1 MNLQVN
7 VQVNMNS
14 VKTYVENGSGH
25 VFLAVSYNKKRFYVY
40 TGLTSTEKFTGTQFP
55 KSQSNHR
62 IKSIKL
68 STLIAKVDEYMLLNE
83 GVPFDKL
90 KNNIKAIVT
99 GNDVCDKTFI
109 HYIDDFLRGKD
120 KQSTKLVYLTTR
132 KRIYDYDKSATFDSI
147 TKQWLNEFYAHEIG
161 RGRKVNGVAI
171 DLRNI
176 RTVFNWAID
185 NDITTKYPFRKYSIK
200 QEKVRDFTMSAAQ
213 LVELRDYPVEPQ
225 QERYRDLF
233 MLSFYLIGI
242 NISDLLQLK
251 EMNNGRIVYRRNKTG
266 RIYDIKVEPEALNII
281 RKYRGKDHLL
291 CILDG
296 SKNEYKDIR
305 KFNSL
310 MNEGLKR
317 IGRKEEARNARGR
330 KFMKLVEPL
339 FPQIETYTA
348 RRTWATIA
356 SKLDIPKDVIGKGL
370 GHSEWFSSTTD
381 IYIDFD
387 SSKIDKAN
395 RQVLDE
401 LR

>member
-1 MNLQVN
+1 
-7 VQVNMNS
+7 MNS

>member
-1 MNLQVN
+1 
-7 VQVNMNS
+7 MNS

-55 KSQSNHR
+55 KSQTNHR

-68 STLIAKVDEYMLLNE
+68 STLIARVDEYMLLNE

-109 HYIDDFLRGKD
+109 HYIDDFVRGKD

-330 KFMKLVEPL
+330 KFMKLAEPL

>member
-1 MNLQVN
+1 
-7 VQVNMNS
+7 MNS

-25 VFLAVSYNKKRFYVY
+25 VFLSVSYNKKRFYVY

-83 GVPFDKL
+83 GIPFDKL
-90 KNNIKAIVT
+90 KSNIKAIVT

-317 IGRKEEARNARGR
+317 IGRKEAARNARGR

>member
-1 MNLQVN
+1 M
-7 VQVNMNS
+7 
-14 VKTYVENGSGH
+14 
-25 VFLAVSYNKKRFYVY
+25 
-40 TGLTSTEKFTGTQFP
+40 
-55 KSQSNHR
+55 
-62 IKSIKL
+62 
-68 STLIAKVDEYMLLNE
+68 
-83 GVPFDKL
+83 
-90 KNNIKAIVT
+90 
-99 GNDVCDKTFI
+99 VC
-109 HYIDDFLRGKD
+109 
-120 KQSTKLVYLTTR
+120 
-132 KRIYDYDKSATFDSI
+132 
-147 TKQWLNEFYAHEIG
+147 
-161 RGRKVNGVAI
+161 GRKVNGVAI

-200 QEKVRDFTMSAAQ
+200 QEKVKDFTMSAAQ
-213 LVELRDYPVEPQ
+213 LVELRDYHVEPQ

-317 IGRKEEARNARGR
+317 IGRKEEARNSRGR

>member
-68 STLIAKVDEYMLLNE
+68 STLVARVDEYMLLNE
-83 GVPFDKL
+83 GIPFDKL

-109 HYIDDFLRGKD
+109 HYMDDFLRGKD

-266 RIYDIKVEPEALNII
+266 RIYDIKVEPEA
-281 RKYRGKDHLL
+281 
-291 CILDG
+291 
-296 SKNEYKDIR
+296 
-305 KFNSL
+305 
-310 MNEGLKR
+310 
-317 IGRKEEARNARGR
+317 
-330 KFMKLVEPL
+330 
-339 FPQIETYTA
+339 
-348 RRTWATIA
+348 
-356 SKLDIPKDVIGKGL
+356 
-370 GHSEWFSSTTD
+370 
-381 IYIDFD
+381 
-387 SSKIDKAN
+387 
-395 RQVLDE
+395 
-401 LR
+401 

>member
-317 IGRKEEARNARGR
+317 IGRKEAARNARGR

>member
-25 VFLAVSYNKKRFYVY
+25 VFLSVSYNKKRFYVY

-55 KSQSNHR
+55 KSQTNHR

-68 STLIAKVDEYMLLNE
+68 STLIARVDEYMLLNE

-99 GNDVCDKTFI
+99 GNDVYDKTFI
-109 HYIDDFLRGKD
+109 HYIDDFVRGKD

-387 SSKIDKAN
+387 SPKIDKAN

>member
-1 MNLQVN
+1 
-7 VQVNMNS
+7 MNS

-25 VFLAVSYNKKRFYVY
+25 VFLSVSYNKRRFYVY

-68 STLIAKVDEYMLLNE
+68 STLIARVDEYMLLNE
-83 GVPFDKL
+83 GIPFDKL

-109 HYIDDFLRGKD
+109 HYIDDFVRGKD

-200 QEKVRDFTMSAAQ
+200 QEKVRDFTMSVAQ

-281 RKYRGKDHLL
+281 RKYRGKEHLL

>member
-1 MNLQVN
+1 
-7 VQVNMNS
+7 MNS
-14 VKTYVENGSGH
+14 VKTYVENGSGY
-25 VFLAVSYNKKRFYVY
+25 VFLSVSYNKKRFYVY

-55 KSQSNHR
+55 KSQTNHR

-68 STLIAKVDEYMLLNE
+68 STLIARVDEYMLLNE

>member
-1 MNLQVN
+1 
-7 VQVNMNS
+7 MNS

-25 VFLAVSYNKKRFYVY
+25 VFLSVSYNKKRFYVY

-68 STLIAKVDEYMLLNE
+68 STLIARVDEYMLLNE

-109 HYIDDFLRGKD
+109 HYIDDFVRGKD

-317 IGRKEEARNARGR
+317 IGRKDEARNARGR

>member
-1 MNLQVN
+1 
-7 VQVNMNS
+7 MNS

-68 STLIAKVDEYMLLNE
+68 STLIARVDEYMLLNE
-83 GVPFDKL
+83 GIPFDKL

-109 HYIDDFLRGKD
+109 HYIDDFVRGKD

-251 EMNNGRIVYRRNKTG
+251 EINNGRIVYRRNKTG

-395 RQVLDE
+395 RLVLDE

>member
-1 MNLQVN
+1 
-7 VQVNMNS
+7 MNS

-68 STLIAKVDEYMLLNE
+68 STLIARVDEYMLLNE
-83 GVPFDKL
+83 GIPFDKL

-99 GNDVCDKTFI
+99 GNDLCDKTFI
-109 HYIDDFLRGKD
+109 HYIDDFVRGKD

-185 NDITTKYPFRKYSIK
+185 NDITTRYPFRKYSIK

>member
-1 MNLQVN
+1 
-7 VQVNMNS
+7 MNS

-68 STLIAKVDEYMLLNE
+68 STLIARVDEYMLLHE
-83 GVPFDKL
+83 GIPFDKL

-99 GNDVCDKTFI
+99 GNDVCDKTFT
-109 HYIDDFLRGKD
+109 HYIDDFVRGKD

-356 SKLDIPKDVIGKGL
+356 SKSDIPKDVIGKGL

>member
-25 VFLAVSYNKKRFYVY
+25 VFLSVSYNKKRFYVY

-68 STLIAKVDEYMLLNE
+68 STLIARVDEYMLLNE
-83 GVPFDKL
+83 GIPFDKL
-90 KNNIKAIVT
+90 KNNIKAIAT

-109 HYIDDFLRGKD
+109 HYIDDFVRGKD

-317 IGRKEEARNARGR
+317 IGRKEEARNSRGR

>member
-1 MNLQVN
+1 
-7 VQVNMNS
+7 MNS

-25 VFLAVSYNKKRFYVY
+25 VFLSVSYNKKRFYVY

-68 STLIAKVDEYMLLNE
+68 STLIARVDEYMLLNE
-83 GVPFDKL
+83 GIPFDKL

-109 HYIDDFLRGKD
+109 HYIDDFVRGKD
-120 KQSTKLVYLTTR
+120 KQSTKFVYLTTR

-281 RKYRGKDHLL
+281 RKYRGKEHLL

>member
-1 MNLQVN
+1 
-7 VQVNMNS
+7 MNS

-25 VFLAVSYNKKRFYVY
+25 VFLSVSYNKKRFYVY

-68 STLIAKVDEYMLLNE
+68 STLIARVDEYMLLNE
-83 GVPFDKL
+83 GIPFDKL
-90 KNNIKAIVT
+90 KNNIKAIAT

-109 HYIDDFLRGKD
+109 HYIDDFVRGKD

-317 IGRKEEARNARGR
+317 IGRKEEARNSRGR